1 VIELDEILLS
11 LCPAARWSV
20 INNEIVWHDTEVSQ
34 PSAEAIE
41 SERVRLQTL
50 RDNTQYRR
58 SRAAEYPP
66 IGDQLDALFHA
77 GVFPAEMA
85 ARIQAVKD
93 RYPKGKLNDN

>member
-20 INNEIVWHDTEVSQ
+20 IDNQIQWHDTVVSQ
-34 PSAEAIE
+34 PSVEAIE

-50 RDNTQYRR
+50 RDSTQYRR
-58 SRAAEYPP
+58 QRAAEYPP
-66 IGDQLDALFHA
+66 MGDQLDSLFHA
-77 GVFPAEMA
+77 GLFPADMA

-93 RYPKGKLNDN
+93 RYPKT

>member
-11 LCPAARWSV
+11 LCPTARWSV
-20 INNEIVWHDTEVSQ
+20 INNEIVWHDTEVSR
-34 PSAEAIE
+34 PSVEAIE

-58 SRAAEYPP
+58 QRAAEYPP

-77 GVFPAEMA
+77 GVFPVEMA
-85 ARIQAVKD
+85 ALIQAVKD
-93 RYPKGKLNDN
+93 RYPKGN